1 MPETVLI
8 IVAMVLGVAWVPVGF
23 FFLSSWKARKSPLS
37 LAICGLIAF
46 PVYTNFS
53 TALFID
59 SDPRWIA
66 CTLIVVNLILL
77 LNFAFCFYWQKRSFP
92 DRRKLPVSPAPD
104 EVGDPPHQ
112 VSERVY

>member
-1 MPETVLI
+1 MPETALI
-8 IVAMVLGVAWVPVGF
+8 IVAVILGVAWVPIGL
-23 FFLSSWKARKSPLS
+23 FFLRSWKNRKSPLS

-53 TALFID
+53 TALFLD
-59 SDPRWIA
+59 GDQTWISG
-66 CTLIVVNLILL
+66 TLIAVNFILFM
-77 LNFAFCFYWQKRSFP
+77 NFMFCFYWQKKSFP

-112 VSERVY
+112 VSE